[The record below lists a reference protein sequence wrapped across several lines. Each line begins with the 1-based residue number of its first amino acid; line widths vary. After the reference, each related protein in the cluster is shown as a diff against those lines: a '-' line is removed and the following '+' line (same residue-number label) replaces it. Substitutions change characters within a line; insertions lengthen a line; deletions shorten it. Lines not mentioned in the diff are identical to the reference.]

1 MVALWISLS
10 KWNGI
15 SPVEFVGLS
24 NYIEAFSTDRLW
36 NAMKVNWLAVFGSL
50 LTQMPLALG
59 LAVVLS
65 RKGFGMK
72 VYRTAIF
79 VPGAMSIAAVALLW
93 RLIYSPYLGPLNHL
107 LRAIG
112 LDTLA
117 IGWLGDPD
125 TALISV
131 LVAVAWFYFGFHM
144 VIFMAGLASIP
155 DEIYDAVRLETNSW
169 FHTLIYIT
177 LPLLREQLLLSFVFI
192 LAGTFGSLMGFVALI
207 TGGGPANSTELL
219 GIYMIRLAFRG
230 NRYGYASAISVIL
243 LFTVGLALVWPALQV
258 ARERLEY

>member
-1 MVALWISLS
+1 
-10 KWNGI
+10 
-15 SPVEFVGLS
+15 
-24 NYIEAFSTDRLW
+24 
-36 NAMKVNWLAVFGSL
+36 MKVNWLAVFGSL

-59 LAVVLS
+59 LAIVLS

-72 VYRTAIF
+72 AYRTVIF
-79 VPGAMSIAAVALLW
+79 APQAMSIAAVALLW
-93 RLIYSPYLGPLNHL
+93 RLIYSPYFGPLNHL

-131 LVAVAWFYFGFHM
+131 LMAAAWFYFGFHM

-192 LAGTFGSLMGFVALI
+192 LAGTFGSLMGFVSLL
-207 TGGGPANSTELL
+207 TDGGPANATELL
-219 GIYMIRLAFRG
+219 GIYMARQAFRG

-243 LFTVGLALVWPALQV
+243 LLTVGLALVWPALRV